1 VRVVLLMQGHT
12 DHRLYLLAAQ
22 ALYGHFLD
30 NGVEIHEYRASYMH
44 AKVATVD
51 EDWATV
57 GSSNI
62 DPFSL
67 VMAREGN
74 LVVRDCRFTEGLRQS
89 LHRAIRE
96 RSRPIQARAWRR
108 LPLYRRAASWLVY
121 GMVRLAAGWL
131 GHERG
136 V

>member
-1 VRVVLLMQGHT
+1 
-12 DHRLYLLAAQ
+12 
-22 ALYGHFLD
+22 
-30 NGVEIHEYRASYMH
+30 MH

-67 VMAREGN
+67 VLAREGN
-74 LVVRDCRFTEGLRQS
+74 VVARDCRFTEELRDS

-96 RSRPIQARAWRR
+96 RSRPLEARAWRR
-108 LPLYRRAASWLVY
+108 LPLYRRATSWLVY
-121 GMVRLAAGWL
+121 GLVRLAVGWL
-131 GHERG
+131 GYARG
-136 V
+136 G